1 MNQVI
6 ISGKITGDINCELD
20 KNTTTTKFKLLN
32 MVYSHNRS
40 SMIKTIVRCI
50 TYGALA
56 DYVNNELYEGCN
68 VICTG
73 RIQYRRYLNNNTA
86 IDLMYVMCNTVSI
99 LEQEEYS

>member
-20 KNTTTTKFKLLN
+20 KNATTTKFKLLN
-32 MVYSHNRS
+32 MVYSPNRS

-56 DYVNNELYEGCN
+56 EYVNNELYEGCN
-68 VICTG
+68 IICTG
-73 RIQYRRYLNNNTA
+73 RIQYRRYISNNTTV
-86 IDLMYVMCNTVSI
+86 DMMYVMCNTVSI

>member
-6 ISGKITGDINCELD
+6 ISGNITGDINCELD

-32 MVYSHNRS
+32 MVYSPNRS

-56 DYVNNELYEGCN
+56 EYVNNELYEGCN

-73 RIQYRRYLNNNTA
+73 RIQYRRYISKNTA
-86 IDLMYVMCNTVSI
+86 VDMMYIMCNTVSI

>member
-20 KNTTTTKFKLLN
+20 KNVTTTKFKLLN
-32 MVYSHNRS
+32 MVYSPNRS

-56 DYVNNELYEGCN
+56 EYVNNELYEGCN

-73 RIQYRRYLNNNTA
+73 RIQYRRYLSNNTA

>member
-6 ISGKITGDINCELD
+6 ISGKIQTITSELD

-32 MVYSHNRS
+32 MVYSPNRS

-56 DYVNNELYEGCN
+56 EYVNNELYEGCN

-73 RIQYRRYLNNNTA
+73 RIQYRRYISNNTA
-86 IDLMYVMCNTVSI
+86 LDLMYVSCNTVSI

>member
-1 MNQVI
+1 MNTVI

-32 MVYSHNRS
+32 MVYSPNRS

-56 DYVNNELYEGCN
+56 EYVNNELYEGCN

-73 RIQYRRYLNNNTA
+73 RIQYRRFISNNQP
-86 IDLMYVMCNTVSI
+86 IDIMYVSCNTVSI